1 MDELLFLT
9 TTIIV
14 FKCLSENYSS
24 VFFNFLLNHGII
36 LFLLFRRLAVFLRFF
51 TGFFSLKI
59 N

>member
-14 FKCLSENYSS
+14 FKCLSENHSS

-36 LFLLFRRLAVFLRFF
+36 LFLLFRGVAVFFKDFLQV
-51 TGFFSLKI
+51 SSS
-59 N
+59 